1 MNKDILDSIFR
12 RINFSIKNKVPVI
25 IQSESTECGNACLSM
40 ICGFYG
46 KDIDLFNFR
55 NIYGSSSQGTTL
67 NALAT
72 IAQKAGLKT
81 RALSLDIE
89 EIGELRLPCVL
100 HWSLNH
106 FVVLVAVKGK
116 RFIINDPA
124 LGRRVVHHKEISE
137 NFSGIAL
144 EAWPD
149 SGFIQ
154 EKQRSRLKLREL
166 MHNIV
171 GLKSALTKILM
182 LSIVIETVN
191 LLLPMGTQVVT
202 DHVITAHDENLL
214 LVICVGLMF
223 FTIFKTW
230 VSMLRAWVSLKLN
243 TLTDVQWKTS
253 FFDHLIGLPLAFF
266 EKRQLGDIQSRFAS
280 LDTIR
285 STFTNSIVSGIIDS
299 IMTIGLLVMLSLYG
313 GWLVWVVLGFTVCYA
328 AMRAITYKFYRA
340 INEELI
346 VKRARSGSHFM
357 ESLYGIATIKSLNLK
372 NRRSQHWLNTNIDV
386 SNAGLKQTRFDM
398 LFGGINTFINSAD
411 QVVILWLG
419 AQMVMENTMTIG
431 MFMAFNAYR
440 GQFAQRAAALI
451 DLTMQLKM
459 LSLHNERISE
469 IVYSEPEAESPV
481 RKIFADDIGVSL
493 EVQNLAYQYDRL
505 SKPVFSNVN
514 ISVAAGESVAL
525 IGASG
530 IGKTTL
536 LKVMSGLLTPER
548 GDIFIGGFDINKIG
562 INNFRSSIA
571 CVLQEDRLFSGSIAD
586 NISGFDD
593 EVDQTLIVDCAM
605 KCNIHEEI
613 LRMPMGYETIIGE
626 LGAGISGGQKQRLLI
641 ARALYQKPKILF
653 MDEATS
659 HLDINNEKMVNA
671 AIESLNITR
680 IIIAHRPSTIACA
693 DRIIDLAK
701 LTLLPQQLTTETIL

>member
-1 MNKDILDSIFR
+1 
-12 RINFSIKNKVPVI
+12 
-25 IQSESTECGNACLSM
+25 
-40 ICGFYG
+40 
-46 KDIDLFNFR
+46 R
-55 NIYGSSSQGTTL
+55 NRYGSTSQGATL
-67 NALAT
+67 NVLAA

-81 RALSLDIE
+81 RALSLDIA
-89 EIGELRLPCVL
+89 EIKELRLPCIL

-106 FVVLVAVKGK
+106 FVVLVAIKGK
-116 RFIINDPA
+116 RFIIHDPA
-124 LGRRVVHHKEISE
+124 LGRRVVHLQELSE

-149 SGFIQ
+149 SDFRQ
-154 EKQRSRLKLREL
+154 EKQRSRLKLLDL
-166 MHNIV
+166 MHNMV
-171 GLKSALTKILM
+171 GLKSALIKIFM
-182 LSIVIETVN
+182 LSVVIETVN
-191 LLLPMGTQVVT
+191 LLLPMGTQIVT

-230 VSMLRAWVSLKLN
+230 VSMIRAWVSLKLN

-253 FFDHLIGLPLAFF
+253 FFDHLMSLPLAFF

-280 LDTIR
+280 LDIIR
-285 STFTNSIVSGIIDS
+285 ATFTNSIVTGMIDS
-299 IMTIGLLVMLSLYG
+299 IMTIGLLIMLSLYG
-313 GWLVWVVLGFTVCYA
+313 GWLVWVVLGFTICYA
-328 AMRAITYKFYRA
+328 IMRALTYKFYRTVS
-340 INEELI
+340 EELI

-419 AQMVMENTMTIG
+419 AQMVMDNTMTIG

-440 GQFAQRAAALI
+440 GQFTQRAASLI

-469 IVYSEPEAESPV
+469 IVYSEPEVDSPLRNV
-481 RKIFADDIGVSL
+481 FEENVGVSL
-493 EVQNLAYQYDRL
+493 EVRDLAYQYDLL

-525 IGASG
+525 VGVSG

-548 GDIFIGGFDINKIG
+548 GEIFIGGFDINKIG
-562 INNFRSSIA
+562 INNFRSNIA
-571 CVLQEDRLFSGSIAD
+571 CVLQEDRLFSGSITD

-593 EVDQTLIVDCAM
+593 EVDEALVIECAM
-605 KCNIHEEI
+605 QCNIHEEI

-641 ARALYQKPKILF
+641 ARALYQKPRILF

-659 HLDINNEKMVNA
+659 HLDINNEKIINA

-701 LTLLPQQLTTETIL
+701 ITP

>member
-1 MNKDILDSIFR
+1 MNKDVLDSIFR
-12 RINFSIKNKVPVI
+12 RINFSIRNKVPVI
-25 IQSESTECGNACLSM
+25 IQSESTECGNACLAM

-55 NIYGSSSQGTTL
+55 NTYGSSSHGTTL

-72 IAQKAGLKT
+72 VAQKAGLKT
-81 RALSLDIE
+81 RALSLDIA
-89 EIGELRLPCVL
+89 EIGELRLPCIL

-116 RFIINDPA
+116 RFVINDPA
-124 LGRRVVHHKEISE
+124 LGRRVVHRKELSE

-149 SGFIQ
+149 SGFVQ

-182 LSIVIETVN
+182 LSVVIETVN

-313 GWLVWVVLGFTVCYA
+313 GWLVWVVLGFTLCYA

-357 ESLYGIATIKSLNLK
+357 ETLYGIATIKSLNLK

-419 AQMVMENTMTIG
+419 AQMVMDNTMTIG
-431 MFMAFNAYR
+431 MYMAFNAYR
-440 GQFAQRAAALI
+440 GQFAQRAASLI

-481 RKIFADDIGVSL
+481 RKIFADDVGVSL
-493 EVQNLAYQYDRL
+493 DVQNLAYQYDLL

-562 INNFRSSIA
+562 INNFRSNID

-586 NISGFDD
+586 NISGFDEEMD
-593 EVDQTLIVDCAM
+593 RALLVDCAM
-605 KCNIHEEI
+605 RCNIHEEI
-613 LRMPMGYETIIGE
+613 QRMPMGYETIIGE

-680 IIIAHRPSTIACA
+680 IIIAHRPSTIASA

-701 LTLLPQQLTTETIL
+701 LTSLPQQLTTETI

>member
-1 MNKDILDSIFR
+1 MNKDVLDSIFK
-12 RINFSIKNKVPVI
+12 RINFSMKNKVPVI

-55 NIYGSSSQGTTL
+55 NRYGSTSQGATL
-67 NALAT
+67 NVLAA

-81 RALSLDIE
+81 RALSLDIA
-89 EIGELRLPCVL
+89 EIKELRLPCIL

-106 FVVLVAVKGK
+106 FVVLVAIKGK
-116 RFIINDPA
+116 RFIIHDPA
-124 LGRRVVHHKEISE
+124 LGRRVVHLQELSE

-149 SGFIQ
+149 SDFRQ
-154 EKQRSRLKLREL
+154 EKQRSRLKLLDL
-166 MHNIV
+166 MHNMV
-171 GLKSALTKILM
+171 GLKSALIKIFM
-182 LSIVIETVN
+182 LSVVIETVN
-191 LLLPMGTQVVT
+191 LLLPMGTQIVT
-202 DHVITAHDENLL
+202 EHVITAHDENLL

-230 VSMLRAWVSLKLN
+230 VSMIRAWVSLKLN

-253 FFDHLIGLPLAFF
+253 FFDHLMSLPLAFF

-280 LDTIR
+280 LDIIR
-285 STFTNSIVSGIIDS
+285 ATFTNSIVTGMIDS
-299 IMTIGLLVMLSLYG
+299 IMTIGLLIMLSLYG

-328 AMRAITYKFYRA
+328 IMRALTYKFYRTVS
-340 INEELI
+340 EELI

-419 AQMVMENTMTIG
+419 AQMVMDNTMTIG

-440 GQFAQRAAALI
+440 GQFTQRAASLI

-469 IVYSEPEAESPV
+469 IVYSEPEVDSPLRNV
-481 RKIFADDIGVSL
+481 FEENVGVSL
-493 EVQNLAYQYDRL
+493 EVRDLAYQYDLL

-525 IGASG
+525 VGVSG

-548 GDIFIGGFDINKIG
+548 GEIFIGGFDINKIG
-562 INNFRSSIA
+562 INNFRSNIA
-571 CVLQEDRLFSGSIAD
+571 CVLQEDRLFSGSITD

-593 EVDQTLIVDCAM
+593 EVDEALVIECAM
-605 KCNIHEEI
+605 QCNIHEEI

-641 ARALYQKPKILF
+641 ARALYQKPRILF

-659 HLDINNEKMVNA
+659 HLDINNEKIINA

-701 LTLLPQQLTTETIL
+701 ITP

>member
-1 MNKDILDSIFR
+1 MNKDVLDSIFK
-12 RINFSIKNKVPVI
+12 RINFSMKNKVPVI

-55 NIYGSSSQGTTL
+55 NRYGSTSQGATL
-67 NALAT
+67 NVLAA

-81 RALSLDIE
+81 RALSLDIA
-89 EIGELRLPCVL
+89 EIKELRLPCIL

-106 FVVLVAVKGK
+106 FVVLVAIKGK
-116 RFIINDPA
+116 RFIIHDPA
-124 LGRRVVHHKEISE
+124 LGRRVVHLQELSE

-149 SGFIQ
+149 SDFRQ
-154 EKQRSRLKLREL
+154 EKQRSRLKLLDL
-166 MHNIV
+166 MHNMV
-171 GLKSALTKILM
+171 GLKSALIKIFM
-182 LSIVIETVN
+182 LSVVIETVN
-191 LLLPMGTQVVT
+191 LLLPMGTQIVT

-230 VSMLRAWVSLKLN
+230 VSMIRAWVSLKLN

-253 FFDHLIGLPLAFF
+253 FFDHLMSLPLAFF

-280 LDTIR
+280 LDIIR
-285 STFTNSIVSGIIDS
+285 ATFTNSIVTGMIDS
-299 IMTIGLLVMLSLYG
+299 IMTIGLLIMLSLYG

-328 AMRAITYKFYRA
+328 IMRALTYKFYRTVS
-340 INEELI
+340 EELI

-419 AQMVMENTMTIG
+419 AQMVMDNTMTIG

-440 GQFAQRAAALI
+440 GQFTQRAASLI

-469 IVYSEPEAESPV
+469 IVYSEPEVDSPLRNV
-481 RKIFADDIGVSL
+481 FEENVGVSL
-493 EVQNLAYQYDRL
+493 EVRDLAYQYDLL

-525 IGASG
+525 VGVSG

-536 LKVMSGLLTPER
+536 LKVMSGLLTSER
-548 GDIFIGGFDINKIG
+548 GEIFIGGFDINKIG
-562 INNFRSSIA
+562 INNFRSNIA
-571 CVLQEDRLFSGSIAD
+571 CVLQEDRLFSGSITD

-593 EVDQTLIVDCAM
+593 EVDEALVIECAM
-605 KCNIHEEI
+605 QCNIHEEI

-641 ARALYQKPKILF
+641 ARALYQKPRILF

-659 HLDINNEKMVNA
+659 HLDINNEKIINA

-701 LTLLPQQLTTETIL
+701 ITP

>member
-1 MNKDILDSIFR
+1 MNKDVLDSIFK
-12 RINFSIKNKVPVI
+12 RINFSMKNKVPVI

-55 NIYGSSSQGTTL
+55 NRYGSTSQGATL
-67 NALAT
+67 NVLAA

-81 RALSLDIE
+81 RALSLDIA
-89 EIGELRLPCVL
+89 EIKELRLPCIL

-106 FVVLVAVKGK
+106 FVVLVAIKGK
-116 RFIINDPA
+116 RFIIHDPA
-124 LGRRVVHHKEISE
+124 LGRRVVHLQELSE

-149 SGFIQ
+149 SDFRQ
-154 EKQRSRLKLREL
+154 EKQRSRLKLLDL
-166 MHNIV
+166 MHNMV
-171 GLKSALTKILM
+171 GLKSALIKIFM
-182 LSIVIETVN
+182 LSVVIETVN
-191 LLLPMGTQVVT
+191 LLLPMGTQIVT

-230 VSMLRAWVSLKLN
+230 VSMIRAWVSLKLN

-253 FFDHLIGLPLAFF
+253 FFDHLMSLPLAFF

-280 LDTIR
+280 LDIIR
-285 STFTNSIVSGIIDS
+285 ATFTNSIVTGMIDS
-299 IMTIGLLVMLSLYG
+299 IMTIGLLIMLSLYG

-328 AMRAITYKFYRA
+328 IMRALTYKFYRTVS
-340 INEELI
+340 EELI

-419 AQMVMENTMTIG
+419 AQMVMDNTMTIG

-440 GQFAQRAAALI
+440 GQFTQRAASLI

-469 IVYSEPEAESPV
+469 IVYSEPEVDSPLRNV
-481 RKIFADDIGVSL
+481 FEENVGVSL
-493 EVQNLAYQYDRL
+493 EVRDLAYQYDLL

-525 IGASG
+525 VGVSG

-536 LKVMSGLLTPER
+536 LKVMSCLLTPER
-548 GDIFIGGFDINKIG
+548 GEIFIGGFDINKIG
-562 INNFRSSIA
+562 INNFRSNIA
-571 CVLQEDRLFSGSIAD
+571 CVLQEDRLFSGSITD

-593 EVDQTLIVDCAM
+593 EVDEALVIECAM
-605 KCNIHEEI
+605 QCNIHEEI

-641 ARALYQKPKILF
+641 ARALYQKPRILF

-659 HLDINNEKMVNA
+659 HLDINNEKIINA

-701 LTLLPQQLTTETIL
+701 ITP

>member
-1 MNKDILDSIFR
+1 MNKDVLDSIFK
-12 RINFSIKNKVPVI
+12 RINFSMKNKVPVI

-55 NIYGSSSQGTTL
+55 NRYGSTSQGATL
-67 NALAT
+67 NVLAA

-81 RALSLDIE
+81 RALSLDIA
-89 EIGELRLPCVL
+89 EIKELRLPCIL

-106 FVVLVAVKGK
+106 FVVLVAIKGK
-116 RFIINDPA
+116 RFIIHDPA
-124 LGRRVVHHKEISE
+124 LGRRVVHLQELSE

-149 SGFIQ
+149 SDFRQ
-154 EKQRSRLKLREL
+154 EKQRSRLKLLDL
-166 MHNIV
+166 MHNMV
-171 GLKSALTKILM
+171 GLKSALIKIFM
-182 LSIVIETVN
+182 LSVVIETVN
-191 LLLPMGTQVVT
+191 LLLPMGTQIVT

-230 VSMLRAWVSLKLN
+230 VSMIRAWVSLKLN

-253 FFDHLIGLPLAFF
+253 FFDHLMSLPLAFF

-280 LDTIR
+280 LDIIR
-285 STFTNSIVSGIIDS
+285 ATFTNSIVTGMIDS
-299 IMTIGLLVMLSLYG
+299 TMTIGLLIMLSLYG

-328 AMRAITYKFYRA
+328 IMRALTYKFYRTVS
-340 INEELI
+340 EELI

-419 AQMVMENTMTIG
+419 AQMVMDNTMTIG

-440 GQFAQRAAALI
+440 GQFTQRAASLI

-469 IVYSEPEAESPV
+469 IVYSEPEVDSPLRNV
-481 RKIFADDIGVSL
+481 FEENVGVSL
-493 EVQNLAYQYDRL
+493 EVRDLAYQYDLL

-525 IGASG
+525 VGVSG

-548 GDIFIGGFDINKIG
+548 GEIFIGGFDINKIG
-562 INNFRSSIA
+562 INNFRSNIA
-571 CVLQEDRLFSGSIAD
+571 CVLQEDRLFSGSITD

-593 EVDQTLIVDCAM
+593 EVDEALVIECAM
-605 KCNIHEEI
+605 QCNIHEEI

-641 ARALYQKPKILF
+641 ARALYQKPRILF

-659 HLDINNEKMVNA
+659 HLDINNEKIINA

-701 LTLLPQQLTTETIL
+701 ITP

>member
-1 MNKDILDSIFR
+1 MNKDVLDSIFK
-12 RINFSIKNKVPVI
+12 RINFSMKNKVPVI

-55 NIYGSSSQGTTL
+55 NRYGSTSQGATL
-67 NALAT
+67 NVLAA

-81 RALSLDIE
+81 RALSLDIA
-89 EIGELRLPCVL
+89 EIKELRLPCIL

-106 FVVLVAVKGK
+106 FVVLVAIKGK
-116 RFIINDPA
+116 RFIIHDPA
-124 LGRRVVHHKEISE
+124 LGRRVVHLQELSE

-149 SGFIQ
+149 SDFRQ
-154 EKQRSRLKLREL
+154 EKQRSRLKLLDL
-166 MHNIV
+166 MHNMV
-171 GLKSALTKILM
+171 GLKSALIKIFM
-182 LSIVIETVN
+182 LSVVIETVN
-191 LLLPMGTQVVT
+191 LLLPMGTQIVT

-230 VSMLRAWVSLKLN
+230 VSMIRAWVSLKLN

-253 FFDHLIGLPLAFF
+253 FFDHLMSLPLAFF

-280 LDTIR
+280 LDIIR
-285 STFTNSIVSGIIDS
+285 ATFTNSIVTGMIDS
-299 IMTIGLLVMLSLYG
+299 IMTIGLLIMLSLYG

-328 AMRAITYKFYRA
+328 IMRALTYKFYRTVS
-340 INEELI
+340 EELI

-419 AQMVMENTMTIG
+419 AQMVMDNTMTIG

-440 GQFAQRAAALI
+440 GQFTQRAASLI

-469 IVYSEPEAESPV
+469 IVYSEPEVDSPLRNV
-481 RKIFADDIGVSL
+481 FEENVGVSL
-493 EVQNLAYQYDRL
+493 EVRDLAYQYDLL

-514 ISVAAGESVAL
+514 ISVAAGESIAL
-525 IGASG
+525 VGVSG

-548 GDIFIGGFDINKIG
+548 GEIFIGGFDINKIG
-562 INNFRSSIA
+562 INNFRSNIA
-571 CVLQEDRLFSGSIAD
+571 CVLQEDRLFSGSITD

-593 EVDQTLIVDCAM
+593 EVDEALVIECAM
-605 KCNIHEEI
+605 QCNIHEEI

-641 ARALYQKPKILF
+641 ARALYQKPRILF

-659 HLDINNEKMVNA
+659 HLDINNEKIINA

-701 LTLLPQQLTTETIL
+701 ITP

>member
-1 MNKDILDSIFR
+1 MNKDVLDSIFK
-12 RINFSIKNKVPVI
+12 RINFSMKNKVPVI

-55 NIYGSSSQGTTL
+55 NRYGSTSQGATL
-67 NALAT
+67 NVLAA

-81 RALSLDIE
+81 RALSLDIA
-89 EIGELRLPCVL
+89 EIKELRLPCIL

-106 FVVLVAVKGK
+106 FVVLVAIKGK
-116 RFIINDPA
+116 RFIIHDPA
-124 LGRRVVHHKEISE
+124 LGRRVVHLQQLSE

-149 SGFIQ
+149 SDFRQ
-154 EKQRSRLKLREL
+154 EKQRSRLKLLDL
-166 MHNIV
+166 MHNMV
-171 GLKSALTKILM
+171 GLKSALIKIFM
-182 LSIVIETVN
+182 LSVVIETVN
-191 LLLPMGTQVVT
+191 LLLPMGTQIVT

-230 VSMLRAWVSLKLN
+230 VSMIRAWVSLKLN

-253 FFDHLIGLPLAFF
+253 FFDHLMSLPLAFF

-280 LDTIR
+280 LDIIR
-285 STFTNSIVSGIIDS
+285 ATFTNSIVTGMIDS
-299 IMTIGLLVMLSLYG
+299 IMTIGLLIMLSLYG

-328 AMRAITYKFYRA
+328 IMRALTYKFYRTVS
-340 INEELI
+340 EELI

-419 AQMVMENTMTIG
+419 AQMVMDNTMTIG

-440 GQFAQRAAALI
+440 GQFTQRAASLI

-469 IVYSEPEAESPV
+469 IVYSEPEVDSPLRNV
-481 RKIFADDIGVSL
+481 FEENVGVSL
-493 EVQNLAYQYDRL
+493 EVRDLAYQYDLL

-525 IGASG
+525 VGVSG

-548 GDIFIGGFDINKIG
+548 GEIFIGGFDINKIG
-562 INNFRSSIA
+562 INNFRSNIA
-571 CVLQEDRLFSGSIAD
+571 CVLQEDRLFSGSITD

-593 EVDQTLIVDCAM
+593 EVDEALVIECAM
-605 KCNIHEEI
+605 QCNIHEEI

-641 ARALYQKPKILF
+641 ARALYQKPRILF

-659 HLDINNEKMVNA
+659 HLDINNEKIINA

-701 LTLLPQQLTTETIL
+701 ITP

>member
-1 MNKDILDSIFR
+1 MNKDVLDSIFK
-12 RINFSIKNKVPVI
+12 RINFSMKNKVPVI

-55 NIYGSSSQGTTL
+55 NRYGSTSQGATL
-67 NALAT
+67 NVLAA

-81 RALSLDIE
+81 RALSLDIA
-89 EIGELRLPCVL
+89 EIKELRLPCIL

-106 FVVLVAVKGK
+106 FVVLVAIKGK
-116 RFIINDPA
+116 RFIIHDPA
-124 LGRRVVHHKEISE
+124 LGRRVVHLQELSE

-149 SGFIQ
+149 SDFRQ
-154 EKQRSRLKLREL
+154 EKQRSRLKLLDL
-166 MHNIV
+166 MHNMV
-171 GLKSALTKILM
+171 GLKSALIKIFM
-182 LSIVIETVN
+182 LSVVIETVN
-191 LLLPMGTQVVT
+191 LLLPMGTQIVT

-230 VSMLRAWVSLKLN
+230 VSMIRAWVSLKLN

-253 FFDHLIGLPLAFF
+253 FFDHLMSLPLAFF

-280 LDTIR
+280 LDIIR
-285 STFTNSIVSGIIDS
+285 ATFTNSIVTGMIDS
-299 IMTIGLLVMLSLYG
+299 IMTIGLLIMLSLYG

-328 AMRAITYKFYRA
+328 IMRALTYKFYRTVS
-340 INEELI
+340 EELI

-357 ESLYGIATIKSLNLK
+357 ESLYGITTIKSLNLK

-419 AQMVMENTMTIG
+419 AQMVMDNTMTIG

-440 GQFAQRAAALI
+440 GQFTQRAASLI

-469 IVYSEPEAESPV
+469 IVYSEPEVDSPLRNV
-481 RKIFADDIGVSL
+481 FEENVGVSL
-493 EVQNLAYQYDRL
+493 EVRDLAYQYDLL

-525 IGASG
+525 VGVSG

-548 GDIFIGGFDINKIG
+548 GEIFIGGFDINKIG
-562 INNFRSSIA
+562 INNFRSNIA
-571 CVLQEDRLFSGSIAD
+571 CVLQEDRLFSGSITD

-593 EVDQTLIVDCAM
+593 EVDEALVIECAM
-605 KCNIHEEI
+605 QCNIHEEI

-641 ARALYQKPKILF
+641 ARALYQKPRILF

-659 HLDINNEKMVNA
+659 HLDINNEKIINA

-701 LTLLPQQLTTETIL
+701 ITP

>member
-1 MNKDILDSIFR
+1 MNKDVLDSIFK
-12 RINFSIKNKVPVI
+12 RINFSMKNKVPVI

-55 NIYGSSSQGTTL
+55 NRYGSTSQGATL
-67 NALAT
+67 NVLAA

-81 RALSLDIE
+81 RALSLDIA
-89 EIGELRLPCVL
+89 EIKELRLPCIL

-106 FVVLVAVKGK
+106 FVVLVAIKGK
-116 RFIINDPA
+116 RFIIHDPA
-124 LGRRVVHHKEISE
+124 LGRRVVHLQELSE

-149 SGFIQ
+149 SDFRQ
-154 EKQRSRLKLREL
+154 EKQRSRLKLLDL
-166 MHNIV
+166 MHNMV
-171 GLKSALTKILM
+171 GLKSALIKIFM
-182 LSIVIETVN
+182 LSVVIETVN
-191 LLLPMGTQVVT
+191 LLLPMGTQIVT

-230 VSMLRAWVSLKLN
+230 VSMIRAWVSLKLN

-253 FFDHLIGLPLAFF
+253 FFDHLMSLPLAFF

-280 LDTIR
+280 LDIIR
-285 STFTNSIVSGIIDS
+285 ATFTNSIVTGMIDS
-299 IMTIGLLVMLSLYG
+299 IMTIGLLIMLSLYG
-313 GWLVWVVLGFTVCYA
+313 GWLVWVVLVFTVCYA
-328 AMRAITYKFYRA
+328 IMRALTYKFYRTVS
-340 INEELI
+340 EELI

-419 AQMVMENTMTIG
+419 AQMVMDNTMTIG

-440 GQFAQRAAALI
+440 GQFTQRAASLI

-469 IVYSEPEAESPV
+469 IVYSEPEVDSPLRNV
-481 RKIFADDIGVSL
+481 FEENVGVSL
-493 EVQNLAYQYDRL
+493 EVRDLAYQYDLL

-525 IGASG
+525 VGVSG

-548 GDIFIGGFDINKIG
+548 GEIFIGGFDINKIG
-562 INNFRSSIA
+562 INNFRSNIA
-571 CVLQEDRLFSGSIAD
+571 CVLQEDRLFSGSITD

-593 EVDQTLIVDCAM
+593 EVDEALVIECAM
-605 KCNIHEEI
+605 QCNIHEEI

-641 ARALYQKPKILF
+641 ARALYQKPRILF

-659 HLDINNEKMVNA
+659 HLDINNEKIINA

-701 LTLLPQQLTTETIL
+701 ITP

>member
-1 MNKDILDSIFR
+1 MNKDVLDSIFK
-12 RINFSIKNKVPVI
+12 RINFSMKNKVPVI

-55 NIYGSSSQGTTL
+55 NRYGSTSQGATL
-67 NALAT
+67 NVLAA

-81 RALSLDIE
+81 RALSLDIA
-89 EIGELRLPCVL
+89 EIKELRLPCIL

-106 FVVLVAVKGK
+106 FVVLVAIKGK
-116 RFIINDPA
+116 RFIIHDPA
-124 LGRRVVHHKEISE
+124 LGRRVVHLQELSE

-149 SGFIQ
+149 SDFRQ
-154 EKQRSRLKLREL
+154 EKQRSRLKLLDL
-166 MHNIV
+166 MHNMV
-171 GLKSALTKILM
+171 GLKSALIKIFM
-182 LSIVIETVN
+182 LSVVIETVN
-191 LLLPMGTQVVT
+191 LLLPMGTQIVT

-230 VSMLRAWVSLKLN
+230 VSMIRAWVSLKLN

-253 FFDHLIGLPLAFF
+253 FFDHLMSLPLAFF

-280 LDTIR
+280 LDIIR
-285 STFTNSIVSGIIDS
+285 ATFTNSIVTGMIDS
-299 IMTIGLLVMLSLYG
+299 IMTIGLLIMLSLYG

-328 AMRAITYKFYRA
+328 IMRALTYKFYRTVS
-340 INEELI
+340 EELI

-419 AQMVMENTMTIG
+419 AQMVMDNTMTIG

-440 GQFAQRAAALI
+440 GQFTQRAASLI

-469 IVYSEPEAESPV
+469 IVYSEPEVDSPLRNV
-481 RKIFADDIGVSL
+481 FEENVGVSL
-493 EVQNLAYQYDRL
+493 EVRDLAYQYDLL
-505 SKPVFSNVN
+505 SKSVFSNVN

-525 IGASG
+525 VGVSG

-548 GDIFIGGFDINKIG
+548 GEIFIGGFDINKIG
-562 INNFRSSIA
+562 INNFRSNIA
-571 CVLQEDRLFSGSIAD
+571 CVLQEDRLFSGSITD

-593 EVDQTLIVDCAM
+593 EVDEALVIECAM
-605 KCNIHEEI
+605 QCNIHEEI

-641 ARALYQKPKILF
+641 ARALYQKPRILF

-659 HLDINNEKMVNA
+659 HLDINNEKIINA

-701 LTLLPQQLTTETIL
+701 ITP

>member
-1 MNKDILDSIFR
+1 MNKDVLDSIFK
-12 RINFSIKNKVPVI
+12 RINFSMKNKVPVI

-55 NIYGSSSQGTTL
+55 NRYGSTSQGATL
-67 NALAT
+67 NVLAA

-81 RALSLDIE
+81 RALSLDIA
-89 EIGELRLPCVL
+89 EIKELRLPCIL

-106 FVVLVAVKGK
+106 FVVLVAIKGK
-116 RFIINDPA
+116 RFIIHDPA
-124 LGRRVVHHKEISE
+124 LGRRVVHLQELSE

-149 SGFIQ
+149 SDFRQ
-154 EKQRSRLKLREL
+154 EKQRSRLKLLDL
-166 MHNIV
+166 MHNMV
-171 GLKSALTKILM
+171 GLKSALIKIFM
-182 LSIVIETVN
+182 LSVVIETVN
-191 LLLPMGTQVVT
+191 LLLPMGTQIVT

-230 VSMLRAWVSLKLN
+230 VSMIRAWVSLKLN

-253 FFDHLIGLPLAFF
+253 FFDHLMSLPLAFF

-280 LDTIR
+280 LDIIR
-285 STFTNSIVSGIIDS
+285 ATFTNSIVTGMIDS
-299 IMTIGLLVMLSLYG
+299 IMTIGLLIMLSLYG

-328 AMRAITYKFYRA
+328 IMRALTYKFYRTVS
-340 INEELI
+340 EELI

-419 AQMVMENTMTIG
+419 AQMVMDNTMTIG

-440 GQFAQRAAALI
+440 GQFTQRAASLI

-469 IVYSEPEAESPV
+469 IVYSEPEVDSPLRNV
-481 RKIFADDIGVSL
+481 FEENVAVSL
-493 EVQNLAYQYDRL
+493 EVRDLAYQYDLL

-525 IGASG
+525 VGVSG

-548 GDIFIGGFDINKIG
+548 GEIFIGGFDINKIG
-562 INNFRSSIA
+562 INNFRSNIA
-571 CVLQEDRLFSGSIAD
+571 CVLQEDRLFSGSITD

-593 EVDQTLIVDCAM
+593 EVDEALVIECAM
-605 KCNIHEEI
+605 QCNIHEEI

-641 ARALYQKPKILF
+641 ARALYQKPRILF

-659 HLDINNEKMVNA
+659 HLDINNEKIINA

-701 LTLLPQQLTTETIL
+701 ITP

>member
-1 MNKDILDSIFR
+1 MNKDVLDSIFK
-12 RINFSIKNKVPVI
+12 RINFSMKNKVPVI

-55 NIYGSSSQGTTL
+55 NRYGSTSQGATL
-67 NALAT
+67 NVLAA

-81 RALSLDIE
+81 RALSLDIA
-89 EIGELRLPCVL
+89 EIKELRLPCIL

-106 FVVLVAVKGK
+106 FVVLVAIKGK
-116 RFIINDPA
+116 RFIIHDPA
-124 LGRRVVHHKEISE
+124 LGRRVVHLQELSE

-149 SGFIQ
+149 SDFRQ
-154 EKQRSRLKLREL
+154 EKQRSRLKLLDL
-166 MHNIV
+166 MHNMV
-171 GLKSALTKILM
+171 GLKSALIKIFM
-182 LSIVIETVN
+182 LSVVIETVN
-191 LLLPMGTQVVT
+191 LLLPMGTQIVT

-230 VSMLRAWVSLKLN
+230 VSMIRAWVSLKLN

-253 FFDHLIGLPLAFF
+253 FFDHLMSLPLAFF

-280 LDTIR
+280 LDIIR
-285 STFTNSIVSGIIDS
+285 ATFTNSIVTGMIDS
-299 IMTIGLLVMLSLYG
+299 IMTIGLLIMLSLYG
-313 GWLVWVVLGFTVCYA
+313 GWLVWVVLGFTICYA
-328 AMRAITYKFYRA
+328 IMRALTYKFYRTVS
-340 INEELI
+340 EELI

-419 AQMVMENTMTIG
+419 AQMVMDNTMTIG

-440 GQFAQRAAALI
+440 GQFTQRAASLI

-469 IVYSEPEAESPV
+469 IVYSEPEVDSPLRNV
-481 RKIFADDIGVSL
+481 FEENVGVSL
-493 EVQNLAYQYDRL
+493 EVRDLAYQYDLL

-525 IGASG
+525 VGVSG

-548 GDIFIGGFDINKIG
+548 GEIFIGGFDINKIG
-562 INNFRSSIA
+562 INNFRSNIA
-571 CVLQEDRLFSGSIAD
+571 CVLQEDRLFSGSITD
-586 NISGFDD
+586 NISEFDD
-593 EVDQTLIVDCAM
+593 EVDEALVIECAM
-605 KCNIHEEI
+605 QCNIHEEI

-641 ARALYQKPKILF
+641 ARALYQKPRILF

-659 HLDINNEKMVNA
+659 HLDINNEKIINA

-701 LTLLPQQLTTETIL
+701 ITP

>member
-1 MNKDILDSIFR
+1 MNKDVLDSIFR

>member
-1 MNKDILDSIFR
+1 MLDSIFK
-12 RINFSIKNKVPVI
+12 RINFSMKNKVPVI

-55 NIYGSSSQGTTL
+55 NRYGSTSQGATL
-67 NALAT
+67 NVLAA

-81 RALSLDIE
+81 RALSLDIA
-89 EIGELRLPCVL
+89 EIKELRLPCIL

-106 FVVLVAVKGK
+106 FVVLVAIKGK
-116 RFIINDPA
+116 RFIIHDPA
-124 LGRRVVHHKEISE
+124 LGRRVVHLQELSE

-149 SGFIQ
+149 SDFRQ
-154 EKQRSRLKLREL
+154 EKQRSRLKLLDL
-166 MHNIV
+166 MHNMV
-171 GLKSALTKILM
+171 GLKSALIKIFM
-182 LSIVIETVN
+182 LSVVIETVN
-191 LLLPMGTQVVT
+191 LLLPMGTQIVT

-230 VSMLRAWVSLKLN
+230 VSMIRAWVSLKLN
-243 TLTDVQWKTS
+243 TLTDVHWKTS
-253 FFDHLIGLPLAFF
+253 FFDHLMSLPLAFF

-280 LDTIR
+280 LDIIR
-285 STFTNSIVSGIIDS
+285 ATFTNSIVTGMIDS
-299 IMTIGLLVMLSLYG
+299 IMTIGLLIMLSLYG

-328 AMRAITYKFYRA
+328 IMRALTYKFYRTVS
-340 INEELI
+340 EELI

-419 AQMVMENTMTIG
+419 AQMVMDNTMTIG

-440 GQFAQRAAALI
+440 GQFTQRAASLI

-469 IVYSEPEAESPV
+469 IVYSEPEVDSPLRNV
-481 RKIFADDIGVSL
+481 FEENVGVSL
-493 EVQNLAYQYDRL
+493 EVRDLAYQYDLL

-525 IGASG
+525 VGVSG

-548 GDIFIGGFDINKIG
+548 GEIFIGGFDINKIG
-562 INNFRSSIA
+562 INNFRSNIA
-571 CVLQEDRLFSGSIAD
+571 CVLQEDRLFSGSITD

-593 EVDQTLIVDCAM
+593 EVDEALVIECAM
-605 KCNIHEEI
+605 QCNIHEEI

-641 ARALYQKPKILF
+641 ARALYQKPRILF

-659 HLDINNEKMVNA
+659 HLDINNEKIINA

-701 LTLLPQQLTTETIL
+701 ITP

>member
-1 MNKDILDSIFR
+1 MNKDVLDSIFK
-12 RINFSIKNKVPVI
+12 RINFSMKNKVPVI

-55 NIYGSSSQGTTL
+55 NRYGSTSQGATL
-67 NALAT
+67 NVLAA

-81 RALSLDIE
+81 RALSLDIA
-89 EIGELRLPCVL
+89 EIKELRLPCIL

-106 FVVLVAVKGK
+106 FVVLVAIKGK
-116 RFIINDPA
+116 RFIIHDPA
-124 LGRRVVHHKEISE
+124 LGRRVVHLQELSE

-149 SGFIQ
+149 SDFRQ
-154 EKQRSRLKLREL
+154 EKQRSRLKLLDL
-166 MHNIV
+166 MHNMV
-171 GLKSALTKILM
+171 GLKSALIKIFM
-182 LSIVIETVN
+182 LSVVIETVN
-191 LLLPMGTQVVT
+191 LLLPMGTQIVT

-230 VSMLRAWVSLKLN
+230 VSMIRAWVSLKLN

-253 FFDHLIGLPLAFF
+253 FFDHLMSLPLAFF

-280 LDTIR
+280 LDIIR
-285 STFTNSIVSGIIDS
+285 ATFTNSIVTGMIDS
-299 IMTIGLLVMLSLYG
+299 IMTIGLLIMLSLYG

-328 AMRAITYKFYRA
+328 IMRALTYKFYRTVS
-340 INEELI
+340 EELI

-386 SNAGLKQTRFDM
+386 SNAGLKQTRIDM

-419 AQMVMENTMTIG
+419 AQMVMDNTMTIG

-440 GQFAQRAAALI
+440 GQFTQRAASLI

-469 IVYSEPEAESPV
+469 IVYSEPEVDSPLRNV
-481 RKIFADDIGVSL
+481 FEENVGVSL
-493 EVQNLAYQYDRL
+493 EVRDLAYQYDLL

-525 IGASG
+525 VGVSG

-548 GDIFIGGFDINKIG
+548 GEIFIGGFDINKIG
-562 INNFRSSIA
+562 INNFRSNIA
-571 CVLQEDRLFSGSIAD
+571 CVLQEDRLFSGSITD

-593 EVDQTLIVDCAM
+593 EVDEALVIECAM
-605 KCNIHEEI
+605 QCNIHEEI

-641 ARALYQKPKILF
+641 ARALYQKPRILF

-659 HLDINNEKMVNA
+659 HLDINNEKIINA

-701 LTLLPQQLTTETIL
+701 ITP

>member
-1 MNKDILDSIFR
+1 MNKDVLDSIFK
-12 RINFSIKNKVPVI
+12 RINFSMKNKVPVI

-55 NIYGSSSQGTTL
+55 NRYGSTSQGATL
-67 NALAT
+67 NVLAA

-81 RALSLDIE
+81 RALSLDIA
-89 EIGELRLPCVL
+89 EIKELRLPCIL

-106 FVVLVAVKGK
+106 FVVLVAIKGK
-116 RFIINDPA
+116 RFIIHDPA
-124 LGRRVVHHKEISE
+124 LGRRVVHLQELSE

-149 SGFIQ
+149 SDFRQ
-154 EKQRSRLKLREL
+154 EKQRSRLKLLDL
-166 MHNIV
+166 MHNMV
-171 GLKSALTKILM
+171 GLKSALIKIFM
-182 LSIVIETVN
+182 LSVVIETVN
-191 LLLPMGTQVVT
+191 LLLPMGTQIVT

-230 VSMLRAWVSLKLN
+230 VSMIRAWVSLKLN

-253 FFDHLIGLPLAFF
+253 FFDHLMSLPLAFF

-280 LDTIR
+280 LDIIR
-285 STFTNSIVSGIIDS
+285 ATFTNSIVTGMIDS
-299 IMTIGLLVMLSLYG
+299 IMTIGLLIMLSLYG

-328 AMRAITYKFYRA
+328 IMRALTYKFYRTVS
-340 INEELI
+340 EELI

-372 NRRSQHWLNTNIDV
+372 NRRLQHWLNTNIDV

-419 AQMVMENTMTIG
+419 AQMVMDNTMTIG

-440 GQFAQRAAALI
+440 GQFTQRAASLI

-469 IVYSEPEAESPV
+469 IVYSEPEVDSPLRNV
-481 RKIFADDIGVSL
+481 FEENVGVSL
-493 EVQNLAYQYDRL
+493 EVRDLAYQYDLL

-525 IGASG
+525 VGVSG

-548 GDIFIGGFDINKIG
+548 GEIFIGGFDINKIG
-562 INNFRSSIA
+562 INNFRSNIA
-571 CVLQEDRLFSGSIAD
+571 CVLQEDRLFSGSITD

-593 EVDQTLIVDCAM
+593 EVDEALVIECAM
-605 KCNIHEEI
+605 QCNIHEEI

-641 ARALYQKPKILF
+641 ARALYQKPRILF

-659 HLDINNEKMVNA
+659 HLDINNEKIINA

-701 LTLLPQQLTTETIL
+701 ITP

>member
-1 MNKDILDSIFR
+1 MNKDVLDSIFK
-12 RINFSIKNKVPVI
+12 RINFSMKNKVPVI

-55 NIYGSSSQGTTL
+55 NRYGSTSQGATL
-67 NALAT
+67 NVLAA

-81 RALSLDIE
+81 RALSLDIA
-89 EIGELRLPCVL
+89 EIKELRLPCIL

-106 FVVLVAVKGK
+106 FVVLVAIKGK
-116 RFIINDPA
+116 RFIIHDPA
-124 LGRRVVHHKEISE
+124 LGRRVVHLQELSE

-149 SGFIQ
+149 SDFRQ
-154 EKQRSRLKLREL
+154 EKQRSRLKLLDL
-166 MHNIV
+166 MHNMV
-171 GLKSALTKILM
+171 GLKSALIKIFM
-182 LSIVIETVN
+182 LSVVIETVN
-191 LLLPMGTQVVT
+191 LLLPMGTQIVT

-230 VSMLRAWVSLKLN
+230 VSMIRAWVSLKLN

-253 FFDHLIGLPLAFF
+253 FFDHLMSLPLAFF

-280 LDTIR
+280 LDIIR
-285 STFTNSIVSGIIDS
+285 ATFTNSIVTGMIDS
-299 IMTIGLLVMLSLYG
+299 IMTIGLLIMLSLYG
-313 GWLVWVVLGFTVCYA
+313 GWLVWVVLGFTICYA
-328 AMRAITYKFYRA
+328 IMRALTYKFYRTVS
-340 INEELI
+340 EELI

-419 AQMVMENTMTIG
+419 AQMVMDNTMTIG

-440 GQFAQRAAALI
+440 GQFTQRAASLI

-469 IVYSEPEAESPV
+469 IVYSEPEVDSPLRNV
-481 RKIFADDIGVSL
+481 FEENVGVSL
-493 EVQNLAYQYDRL
+493 EVRDLAYQYDLL

-525 IGASG
+525 VGVSG

-536 LKVMSGLLTPER
+536 LKVISGLLTPER
-548 GDIFIGGFDINKIG
+548 GEIFIGGFDINKIG
-562 INNFRSSIA
+562 INNFRSNIA
-571 CVLQEDRLFSGSIAD
+571 CVLQEDRLFSGSITD

-593 EVDQTLIVDCAM
+593 EVDEALVIECAM
-605 KCNIHEEI
+605 QCNIHEEI

-641 ARALYQKPKILF
+641 ARALYQKPRILF

-659 HLDINNEKMVNA
+659 HLDINNEKIINA

-701 LTLLPQQLTTETIL
+701 ITP

>member
-1 MNKDILDSIFR
+1 MNKDVLDSIFK
-12 RINFSIKNKVPVI
+12 RINFSMKNKVPVI

-55 NIYGSSSQGTTL
+55 NRYGSTSQGATL
-67 NALAT
+67 NVLAA

-81 RALSLDIE
+81 RALSLDIA
-89 EIGELRLPCVL
+89 EIKELRLPCIL

-106 FVVLVAVKGK
+106 FVVLVAIKGK
-116 RFIINDPA
+116 RFIIHDPA
-124 LGRRVVHHKEISE
+124 LGRRVVHLQELSE

-149 SGFIQ
+149 SDFRQ
-154 EKQRSRLKLREL
+154 EKQRSRLKLLDL
-166 MHNIV
+166 MHNMV
-171 GLKSALTKILM
+171 GLKSALIKIFM
-182 LSIVIETVN
+182 LSVVIETVN
-191 LLLPMGTQVVT
+191 LLLPMGTQIVT

-230 VSMLRAWVSLKLN
+230 VSMIRAWVSLKLN

-253 FFDHLIGLPLAFF
+253 FFDHLMSLPLAFF

-280 LDTIR
+280 LDIIR
-285 STFTNSIVSGIIDS
+285 ATFTNSIVTGMIDS
-299 IMTIGLLVMLSLYG
+299 IMTIGLLIMLSLYG

-328 AMRAITYKFYRA
+328 IMRALTYKFYRTVS
-340 INEELI
+340 EELI

-419 AQMVMENTMTIG
+419 AQMVMDNTMTIG

-440 GQFAQRAAALI
+440 GQFTQRAASLI

-469 IVYSEPEAESPV
+469 IVYSEPEVDSPLRNV
-481 RKIFADDIGVSL
+481 FEENVGVSL
-493 EVQNLAYQYDRL
+493 EVRDLAYQYDLL

-525 IGASG
+525 VGVSG

-548 GDIFIGGFDINKIG
+548 GEIFIGGFDINKIG
-562 INNFRSSIA
+562 INNFRSNIA
-571 CVLQEDRLFSGSIAD
+571 CVLQEDRLFSGSITD
-586 NISGFDD
+586 NILGFDD
-593 EVDQTLIVDCAM
+593 EVDEALVIECAM
-605 KCNIHEEI
+605 QCNIHEEI

-641 ARALYQKPKILF
+641 ARALYQKPRILF

-659 HLDINNEKMVNA
+659 HLDINNEKIINA

-701 LTLLPQQLTTETIL
+701 ITP

>member
-1 MNKDILDSIFR
+1 MNKDVLDSIFR

-469 IVYSEPEAESPV
+469 IVYSEPEVESPV

-593 EVDQTLIVDCAM
+593 EVDQALIVDCAM

>member
-1 MNKDILDSIFR
+1 MNKDVLDSIFK
-12 RINFSIKNKVPVI
+12 RINFSMKNKVPVI

-55 NIYGSSSQGTTL
+55 NRYGSTSQGATL
-67 NALAT
+67 NVLAA

-81 RALSLDIE
+81 RALSLDIA
-89 EIGELRLPCVL
+89 EIKELRLPCIL

-106 FVVLVAVKGK
+106 FVVLVAIKGK
-116 RFIINDPA
+116 RFIIHDPA
-124 LGRRVVHHKEISE
+124 LGRRVVHLQELSE

-149 SGFIQ
+149 SDFRQ
-154 EKQRSRLKLREL
+154 EKQRSRLKLLDL
-166 MHNIV
+166 MHNMV
-171 GLKSALTKILM
+171 GLKSALIKIFM
-182 LSIVIETVN
+182 LSVVIETVN
-191 LLLPMGTQVVT
+191 LLLPMGTQIVT

-230 VSMLRAWVSLKLN
+230 VSMIRAWVSLKLN

-253 FFDHLIGLPLAFF
+253 FFDHLMSLPLAFF

-280 LDTIR
+280 LDIIR
-285 STFTNSIVSGIIDS
+285 ATFTNSIVTGMIDS
-299 IMTIGLLVMLSLYG
+299 IMTIGLLIMLSLYG

-328 AMRAITYKFYRA
+328 IMRALTYKFYRTVS
-340 INEELI
+340 EELI

-357 ESLYGIATIKSLNLK
+357 ESLYAIATIKSLNLK

-419 AQMVMENTMTIG
+419 AQMVMDNTMTIG

-440 GQFAQRAAALI
+440 GQFTQRAASLI

-469 IVYSEPEAESPV
+469 IVYSEPEVDSPLRNV
-481 RKIFADDIGVSL
+481 FEENVGVSL
-493 EVQNLAYQYDRL
+493 EVRDLAYQYDLL

-525 IGASG
+525 VGVSG

-548 GDIFIGGFDINKIG
+548 GEIFIGGFDINKIG
-562 INNFRSSIA
+562 INNFRSNIA
-571 CVLQEDRLFSGSIAD
+571 CVLQEDRLFSGSITD

-593 EVDQTLIVDCAM
+593 EVDEALVIECAM
-605 KCNIHEEI
+605 QCNIHEEI

-641 ARALYQKPKILF
+641 ARALYQKPRILF

-659 HLDINNEKMVNA
+659 HLDINNEKIINA

-701 LTLLPQQLTTETIL
+701 ITP

>member
-1 MNKDILDSIFR
+1 MNKDVLDSIFK
-12 RINFSIKNKVPVI
+12 RINFSMKNKVPVI

-55 NIYGSSSQGTTL
+55 NRYGSTSQGATL
-67 NALAT
+67 NVLAA

-81 RALSLDIE
+81 RALSLDIA
-89 EIGELRLPCVL
+89 EIKELRLPCIL

-106 FVVLVAVKGK
+106 FVVLVAIKGK
-116 RFIINDPA
+116 RFIIHDPA
-124 LGRRVVHHKEISE
+124 LGRRVVHLQELSE

-149 SGFIQ
+149 SDFRQ
-154 EKQRSRLKLREL
+154 EKQRSRLKLLDL
-166 MHNIV
+166 MHNMV
-171 GLKSALTKILM
+171 GLKSALIKIFM
-182 LSIVIETVN
+182 LSVVIETVN
-191 LLLPMGTQVVT
+191 LLLPMGTQIVT

-230 VSMLRAWVSLKLN
+230 VSMIRAWVSLKLN

-253 FFDHLIGLPLAFF
+253 FFDHLMSLPLAFF

-280 LDTIR
+280 LDIIR
-285 STFTNSIVSGIIDS
+285 ATFTNSIVTGMIDS
-299 IMTIGLLVMLSLYG
+299 IMTIGLLIMLSLYG

-328 AMRAITYKFYRA
+328 IMRALTYKFYRTVS
-340 INEELI
+340 EELI

-398 LFGGINTFINSAD
+398 LFGGINTFINSAE

-419 AQMVMENTMTIG
+419 AQMVMDNTMTIG

-440 GQFAQRAAALI
+440 GQFTQRAASLI

-469 IVYSEPEAESPV
+469 IVYSEPEVDSPLRNV
-481 RKIFADDIGVSL
+481 FEENVGVSL
-493 EVQNLAYQYDRL
+493 EVRDLAYQYDLL

-525 IGASG
+525 VGVSG

-548 GDIFIGGFDINKIG
+548 GEIFIGGFDINKIG
-562 INNFRSSIA
+562 INNFRSNIA
-571 CVLQEDRLFSGSIAD
+571 CVLQEDRLFSGSITD

-593 EVDQTLIVDCAM
+593 EVDEALVIECAM
-605 KCNIHEEI
+605 QCNIHEEI

-641 ARALYQKPKILF
+641 ARALYQKPRILF

-659 HLDINNEKMVNA
+659 HLDINNEKIINA

-701 LTLLPQQLTTETIL
+701 ITP

>member
-1 MNKDILDSIFR
+1 MNKDVLDSIFK
-12 RINFSIKNKVPVI
+12 RINFSMKNKVPVI

-55 NIYGSSSQGTTL
+55 NRYGSTSQGATL
-67 NALAT
+67 NVLAA

-81 RALSLDIE
+81 RALSLDIA
-89 EIGELRLPCVL
+89 EIKELRLPCIL

-106 FVVLVAVKGK
+106 FVVLVAIKGK
-116 RFIINDPA
+116 RFIIHDPA
-124 LGRRVVHHKEISE
+124 LGRRVVHLQELSE

-149 SGFIQ
+149 SDFRQ
-154 EKQRSRLKLREL
+154 EKQRSRLKLLDL
-166 MHNIV
+166 MHNMV
-171 GLKSALTKILM
+171 GLKSALIKIFM
-182 LSIVIETVN
+182 LSVVIETVN
-191 LLLPMGTQVVT
+191 LLLPMGTQIVT

-230 VSMLRAWVSLKLN
+230 VSMIRAWVSLKLN

-253 FFDHLIGLPLAFF
+253 FFDLAFF

-280 LDTIR
+280 LDIIR
-285 STFTNSIVSGIIDS
+285 ATFTNSIVTGMIDS
-299 IMTIGLLVMLSLYG
+299 IMTIGLLIMLSLYG

-328 AMRAITYKFYRA
+328 IMRALTYKFYRTVS
-340 INEELI
+340 EELI

-419 AQMVMENTMTIG
+419 AQMVMDNTMTIG

-440 GQFAQRAAALI
+440 GQFTQRAASLI

-469 IVYSEPEAESPV
+469 IVYSEPEVDSPLRNV
-481 RKIFADDIGVSL
+481 FEENVGVSL
-493 EVQNLAYQYDRL
+493 EVRDLAYQYDLL

-525 IGASG
+525 VGVSG

-548 GDIFIGGFDINKIG
+548 GEIFIGGFDINKIG
-562 INNFRSSIA
+562 INNFRSNIA
-571 CVLQEDRLFSGSIAD
+571 CVLQEDRLFSGSITD

-593 EVDQTLIVDCAM
+593 EVDEALVIECAM
-605 KCNIHEEI
+605 QCNIHEEI

-641 ARALYQKPKILF
+641 ARALYQKPRILF

-659 HLDINNEKMVNA
+659 HLDINNEKIINA

-701 LTLLPQQLTTETIL
+701 ITP

>member
-1 MNKDILDSIFR
+1 MNKDVLDSIFK
-12 RINFSIKNKVPVI
+12 RINFSMKNKVPVI

-55 NIYGSSSQGTTL
+55 NRYGSTSQGATL
-67 NALAT
+67 NVLAA

-81 RALSLDIE
+81 RALSLDIA
-89 EIGELRLPCVL
+89 EIKELRLPCIL

-106 FVVLVAVKGK
+106 FVVLVAIKGK
-116 RFIINDPA
+116 RFIIHDPA
-124 LGRRVVHHKEISE
+124 LGRRVVHLQELSE

-149 SGFIQ
+149 SDFRQ
-154 EKQRSRLKLREL
+154 EKQRSRLKLLDL
-166 MHNIV
+166 MHNMV
-171 GLKSALTKILM
+171 GLKSALIKIFM
-182 LSIVIETVN
+182 LSVVIETVN
-191 LLLPMGTQVVT
+191 LLLPMGTQIVT

-230 VSMLRAWVSLKLN
+230 VSMIRAWVSLKLN

-253 FFDHLIGLPLAFF
+253 FFDHLMSLPLAFF

-280 LDTIR
+280 LDIIR
-285 STFTNSIVSGIIDS
+285 ATFTNSIVTGMIDS
-299 IMTIGLLVMLSLYG
+299 IMTIGLLIMLSLYG

-328 AMRAITYKFYRA
+328 IMRALTYKFYRTVS
-340 INEELI
+340 EELI
-346 VKRARSGSHFM
+346 VKRAPSGSHFM

-419 AQMVMENTMTIG
+419 AQMVMDNTMTIG

-440 GQFAQRAAALI
+440 GQFTQRAASLI

-469 IVYSEPEAESPV
+469 IVYSEPEVDSPLRNV
-481 RKIFADDIGVSL
+481 FEENVGVSL
-493 EVQNLAYQYDRL
+493 EVRDLAYQYDLL

-525 IGASG
+525 VGVSG

-548 GDIFIGGFDINKIG
+548 GEIFIGGFDINKIG
-562 INNFRSSIA
+562 INNFRSNIA
-571 CVLQEDRLFSGSIAD
+571 CVLQEDRLFSGSITD

-593 EVDQTLIVDCAM
+593 EVDEALVIECAM
-605 KCNIHEEI
+605 QCNIHEEI

-641 ARALYQKPKILF
+641 ARALYQKPRILF

-659 HLDINNEKMVNA
+659 HLDINNEKIINA

-701 LTLLPQQLTTETIL
+701 ITP

>member
-1 MNKDILDSIFR
+1 MNKDVLDSIFK
-12 RINFSIKNKVPVI
+12 RINFSMKNKVPVI

-40 ICGFYG
+40 ICGFYR

-55 NIYGSSSQGTTL
+55 NRYGSTSQGATL
-67 NALAT
+67 NVLAA

-81 RALSLDIE
+81 RALSLDIA
-89 EIGELRLPCVL
+89 EIKELRLPCIL

-106 FVVLVAVKGK
+106 FVVLVAIKGK
-116 RFIINDPA
+116 RFIIHDPA
-124 LGRRVVHHKEISE
+124 LGRRVVHLQELSE

-149 SGFIQ
+149 SDFRQ
-154 EKQRSRLKLREL
+154 EKQRSRLKLLDL
-166 MHNIV
+166 MHNMV
-171 GLKSALTKILM
+171 GLKSALIKIFM
-182 LSIVIETVN
+182 LSVVIETVN
-191 LLLPMGTQVVT
+191 LLLPMGTQIVT

-230 VSMLRAWVSLKLN
+230 VSMIRAWVSLKLN

-253 FFDHLIGLPLAFF
+253 FFDHLMSLPLAFF

-280 LDTIR
+280 LDIIR
-285 STFTNSIVSGIIDS
+285 ATFTNSIVTGMIDS
-299 IMTIGLLVMLSLYG
+299 IMSIGLLIMLSLYG

-328 AMRAITYKFYRA
+328 IMRALTYKFYRTVS
-340 INEELI
+340 EELI

-419 AQMVMENTMTIG
+419 AQMVMDNTMTIG

-440 GQFAQRAAALI
+440 GQFTQRAASLI

-469 IVYSEPEAESPV
+469 IVYSEPEVDSPLRNV
-481 RKIFADDIGVSL
+481 FEENVGVSL
-493 EVQNLAYQYDRL
+493 EVRDLAYQYDLL

-525 IGASG
+525 VGVSG

-548 GDIFIGGFDINKIG
+548 GEIFIGGFDINKIG
-562 INNFRSSIA
+562 INNFRSNIA
-571 CVLQEDRLFSGSIAD
+571 CVLQEDRLFSGSITD

-593 EVDQTLIVDCAM
+593 EVDEALVIECAM
-605 KCNIHEEI
+605 QCNIHEEI

-641 ARALYQKPKILF
+641 ARALYQKPRILF

-659 HLDINNEKMVNA
+659 HLDINNEKIINA

-701 LTLLPQQLTTETIL
+701 ITP

>member
-1 MNKDILDSIFR
+1 MNKDVLDSIFK
-12 RINFSIKNKVPVI
+12 RINFSMKNKVPVI

-55 NIYGSSSQGTTL
+55 NRYGSTSQGATL
-67 NALAT
+67 NVLAA

-81 RALSLDIE
+81 RALSLDIA
-89 EIGELRLPCVL
+89 EIKELRLPCIL

-106 FVVLVAVKGK
+106 FVVLVAIKGK
-116 RFIINDPA
+116 RFIIHDPA
-124 LGRRVVHHKEISE
+124 LGRRVVHLQELSE

-149 SGFIQ
+149 SDFRQ
-154 EKQRSRLKLREL
+154 EKQRSRLKLLDL
-166 MHNIV
+166 MHNMV
-171 GLKSALTKILM
+171 GLKSALIKIFM
-182 LSIVIETVN
+182 LSVVIETVN
-191 LLLPMGTQVVT
+191 LLLPMGTQIVT

-230 VSMLRAWVSLKLN
+230 VSMIRAWVSLKLN

-253 FFDHLIGLPLAFF
+253 FFDHLMSLPLAFF

-280 LDTIR
+280 LDIIR
-285 STFTNSIVSGIIDS
+285 ATFTNSIVTGMIDS
-299 IMTIGLLVMLSLYG
+299 IMTIGLLIMLSLYG

-328 AMRAITYKFYRA
+328 IMRALTYKFYRTVS
-340 INEELI
+340 EELI

-419 AQMVMENTMTIG
+419 AQMVMDNTMTIG

-440 GQFAQRAAALI
+440 GQFTQRAASLI

-469 IVYSEPEAESPV
+469 IVYSEPEVDSPLRNV
-481 RKIFADDIGVSL
+481 FEENVGVSL
-493 EVQNLAYQYDRL
+493 EVRDLAYQYDLL

-525 IGASG
+525 VGVSG
-530 IGKTTL
+530 IGKMTL

-548 GDIFIGGFDINKIG
+548 GEIFIGGFDINKIG
-562 INNFRSSIA
+562 INNFRSNIA
-571 CVLQEDRLFSGSIAD
+571 CVLQEDRLFSGSITD

-593 EVDQTLIVDCAM
+593 EVDEALVIECAM
-605 KCNIHEEI
+605 QCNIHEEI

-626 LGAGISGGQKQRLLI
+626 LGAGISGGQKQRMLI
-641 ARALYQKPKILF
+641 ARALYQKPRILF

-659 HLDINNEKMVNA
+659 HLDINNEKIINA

-701 LTLLPQQLTTETIL
+701 ITP

>member
-1 MNKDILDSIFR
+1 M
-12 RINFSIKNKVPVI
+12 
-25 IQSESTECGNACLSM
+25 
-40 ICGFYG
+40 
-46 KDIDLFNFR
+46 
-55 NIYGSSSQGTTL
+55 
-67 NALAT
+67 
-72 IAQKAGLKT
+72 
-81 RALSLDIE
+81 
-89 EIGELRLPCVL
+89 
-100 HWSLNH
+100 
-106 FVVLVAVKGK
+106 
-116 RFIINDPA
+116 
-124 LGRRVVHHKEISE
+124 
-137 NFSGIAL
+137 
-144 EAWPD
+144 
-149 SGFIQ
+149 
-154 EKQRSRLKLREL
+154 
-166 MHNIV
+166 V
-171 GLKSALTKILM
+171 GLKSALIKIFM
-182 LSIVIETVN
+182 LSVVIETVN
-191 LLLPMGTQVVT
+191 LLLPMGTQIVT

-230 VSMLRAWVSLKLN
+230 VSMIRAWVSLKLN

-253 FFDHLIGLPLAFF
+253 FFDHLMSLPLAFF

-280 LDTIR
+280 LDIIR
-285 STFTNSIVSGIIDS
+285 ATFTNSIVTGMIDS
-299 IMTIGLLVMLSLYG
+299 IMTIGLLIMLSLYG

-328 AMRAITYKFYRA
+328 IMRALTYKFYRTVS
-340 INEELI
+340 EELI

-398 LFGGINTFINSAD
+398 LFGGINMFINSAD

-419 AQMVMENTMTIG
+419 AQMVMDNTMTIG

-440 GQFAQRAAALI
+440 GQFTQRAASLI

-469 IVYSEPEAESPV
+469 IVYSEPEVDSPLRNV
-481 RKIFADDIGVSL
+481 FEENVGVSL
-493 EVQNLAYQYDRL
+493 EVRDLAYQYDLL

-525 IGASG
+525 VGVSG

-548 GDIFIGGFDINKIG
+548 GEIFIGGFDINKIG
-562 INNFRSSIA
+562 INNFRSNIA
-571 CVLQEDRLFSGSIAD
+571 CVLQEDRLFSGSITD

-593 EVDQTLIVDCAM
+593 EVDEALVIECAM
-605 KCNIHEEI
+605 QCNIHEEI

-641 ARALYQKPKILF
+641 ARALYQKPRILF

-659 HLDINNEKMVNA
+659 HLDINNEKIINA

-701 LTLLPQQLTTETIL
+701 ITP

>member
-1 MNKDILDSIFR
+1 MNKDVLDSIFK
-12 RINFSIKNKVPVI
+12 RINFSMKNKVPVI

-55 NIYGSSSQGTTL
+55 NRYGSTSQGATL
-67 NALAT
+67 NVLAA

-81 RALSLDIE
+81 RALSLDIA
-89 EIGELRLPCVL
+89 EIKELRLPCIL

-106 FVVLVAVKGK
+106 FVVLVAIKGK
-116 RFIINDPA
+116 RFIIHDPA
-124 LGRRVVHHKEISE
+124 LGRRVVHLQELSE

-149 SGFIQ
+149 SDFRQ
-154 EKQRSRLKLREL
+154 EKQRSRLKLLDL
-166 MHNIV
+166 MHNMV
-171 GLKSALTKILM
+171 GLKSALIKIFM
-182 LSIVIETVN
+182 LSVVIETVN
-191 LLLPMGTQVVT
+191 LLLPMGTQIVT

-230 VSMLRAWVSLKLN
+230 VSMIRAWVSLKLN

-253 FFDHLIGLPLAFF
+253 FFDHLMSLPLAFF

-280 LDTIR
+280 LDIIR
-285 STFTNSIVSGIIDS
+285 ATFTNSIVTGMIDS
-299 IMTIGLLVMLSLYG
+299 IMTIGLLIMLSLYG

-328 AMRAITYKFYRA
+328 IMRALTYKFYRTVS
-340 INEELI
+340 EELI

-372 NRRSQHWLNTNIDV
+372 NRRSQHWLNTNSDG

-419 AQMVMENTMTIG
+419 AQMVMDNTMTIG

-440 GQFAQRAAALI
+440 GQFTQRAASLI

-469 IVYSEPEAESPV
+469 IVYSEPEVDSPLRNV
-481 RKIFADDIGVSL
+481 FEENVGVSL
-493 EVQNLAYQYDRL
+493 EVRDLAYQYDLL

-525 IGASG
+525 VGVSG

-548 GDIFIGGFDINKIG
+548 GEIFIGGFDINKIG
-562 INNFRSSIA
+562 INNFRSNIA
-571 CVLQEDRLFSGSIAD
+571 CVLQEDRLFSGSITD

-593 EVDQTLIVDCAM
+593 EVDEALVIECARQ
-605 KCNIHEEI
+605 CNIHEEI

-641 ARALYQKPKILF
+641 ARALYQKPRILF

-659 HLDINNEKMVNA
+659 HLDINNEKIINA

-701 LTLLPQQLTTETIL
+701 ITP

>member
-1 MNKDILDSIFR
+1 MNKDVLDSIFK
-12 RINFSIKNKVPVI
+12 RINFSMKNKVPVI

-55 NIYGSSSQGTTL
+55 NRYGSTSQGATL
-67 NALAT
+67 NVLAA

-81 RALSLDIE
+81 RALSLDIA
-89 EIGELRLPCVL
+89 EIKELRLPCIL

-106 FVVLVAVKGK
+106 FVVLVAIKGK
-116 RFIINDPA
+116 RFIIHDPA
-124 LGRRVVHHKEISE
+124 LGRRVVHLQELSE

-149 SGFIQ
+149 SDFRQ
-154 EKQRSRLKLREL
+154 EKQRSRLKLLDL
-166 MHNIV
+166 MHNMV
-171 GLKSALTKILM
+171 GLKSALIKIFM
-182 LSIVIETVN
+182 LSVVIETVN
-191 LLLPMGTQVVT
+191 LLLPMGTQIVT

-230 VSMLRAWVSLKLN
+230 VSMIRAWVSLKLN

-253 FFDHLIGLPLAFF
+253 FFDHLMSLPLAFF

-280 LDTIR
+280 LDIIR
-285 STFTNSIVSGIIDS
+285 ATFTNSIVTGMIDS
-299 IMTIGLLVMLSLYG
+299 IMTIGLLIMLSLYG
-313 GWLVWVVLGFTVCYA
+313 GWLVWVVLGFTICYA
-328 AMRAITYKFYRA
+328 IMRALTYKFYRTVS
-340 INEELI
+340 EELI

-419 AQMVMENTMTIG
+419 AQMVMDNTMTIG

-440 GQFAQRAAALI
+440 GQFTQRAASLI

-469 IVYSEPEAESPV
+469 IVYSEPEVDSPLRNV
-481 RKIFADDIGVSL
+481 FEENVGVSL
-493 EVQNLAYQYDRL
+493 EVRDLAYQYDLL

-525 IGASG
+525 VGVSG

-548 GDIFIGGFDINKIG
+548 GEIFIGGFDINKIG
-562 INNFRSSIA
+562 INNFRSNIA
-571 CVLQEDRLFSGSIAD
+571 CVLQEDRLFSGSITD

-593 EVDQTLIVDCAM
+593 EVDEALVIECAM
-605 KCNIHEEI
+605 QCNIHEEI

-641 ARALYQKPKILF
+641 ARALYQKPRILF

-659 HLDINNEKMVNA
+659 HLDINNEKIINA

-701 LTLLPQQLTTETIL
+701 ITP

>member
-1 MNKDILDSIFR
+1 MNKDVLDSIFK
-12 RINFSIKNKVPVI
+12 RINFSMKNKVPVI

-55 NIYGSSSQGTTL
+55 NRYGSTSQGATL
-67 NALAT
+67 NVLAA

-81 RALSLDIE
+81 RALSLDIA
-89 EIGELRLPCVL
+89 EIKELRLPCIL

-106 FVVLVAVKGK
+106 FVVLVAIKGK
-116 RFIINDPA
+116 RFIIHDPA
-124 LGRRVVHHKEISE
+124 LGRRVVHLQELSE

-149 SGFIQ
+149 SDFRQ
-154 EKQRSRLKLREL
+154 EKQRSRLKLLDL
-166 MHNIV
+166 MHNMV
-171 GLKSALTKILM
+171 GLKSALIKIFM
-182 LSIVIETVN
+182 LSVVIETVN
-191 LLLPMGTQVVT
+191 LLLPMGTQIVT

-230 VSMLRAWVSLKLN
+230 VSMIRAWVSLKLN

-253 FFDHLIGLPLAFF
+253 FFDHLMSLPLAFF

-280 LDTIR
+280 LDINR
-285 STFTNSIVSGIIDS
+285 ATFTNSIVTGMIDS
-299 IMTIGLLVMLSLYG
+299 IMTIGLLIMLSLYG

-328 AMRAITYKFYRA
+328 IMRALTYKFYRTVS
-340 INEELI
+340 EELI

-419 AQMVMENTMTIG
+419 AQMVMDNTMTIG

-440 GQFAQRAAALI
+440 GQFTQRAASLI

-469 IVYSEPEAESPV
+469 IVYSEPEVDSPLRNV
-481 RKIFADDIGVSL
+481 FEENVGVSL
-493 EVQNLAYQYDRL
+493 EVRDLAYQYDLL

-525 IGASG
+525 VGVSG

-548 GDIFIGGFDINKIG
+548 GEIFIGGFDINKIG
-562 INNFRSSIA
+562 INNFRSNIA
-571 CVLQEDRLFSGSIAD
+571 CVLQEDRLFSGSITD

-593 EVDQTLIVDCAM
+593 EVDEALVIECAM
-605 KCNIHEEI
+605 QCNIHEEI

-641 ARALYQKPKILF
+641 ARALYQKPRILF

-659 HLDINNEKMVNA
+659 HLDINNEKIINA

-701 LTLLPQQLTTETIL
+701 ITP